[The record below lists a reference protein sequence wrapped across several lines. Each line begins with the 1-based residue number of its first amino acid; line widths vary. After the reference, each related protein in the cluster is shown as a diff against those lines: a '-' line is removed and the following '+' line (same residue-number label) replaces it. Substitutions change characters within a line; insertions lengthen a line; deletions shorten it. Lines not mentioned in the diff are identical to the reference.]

1 MINYETILSAF
12 DDKETLLK
20 WLQKVE
26 KALTDST
33 LTSVDCVNVDDSHI
47 KFTFNFA
54 DGSKIA
60 TPDVYV
66 KPGVDGKDGTDGK
79 DGKDGIGFNTLT
91 EVDIPASVASVL
103 YSAAAGATVTGQASF
118 KTQGKTYNVVSKML
132 MPIVGAGAVNVDANA
147 TARKIA
153 ISLDG
158 YAGASAGQYPRKT
171 ASGLEWVAGTGG
183 GATVETGTF
192 SAPIFQ
198 ANIGAIYTSWEQI
211 PNKNVSGTYSFIGDI
226 LTVTLAGFGDTA
238 TISANK
244 TIYVSLRSLM
254 DIFKIPLTA
263 RNIFVGGQLSVA
275 GTGQNAYTLTY
286 CEGTGAN
293 ATMFAVQMQKTIAY
307 GTSTNAFVTG
317 ASFQFQCPAIAFTIN
332 GVSKK

>member
-33 LTSVDCVNVDDSHI
+33 LTSVDCVNVDDAHI
-47 KFTFNFA
+47 KFNFNFA
-54 DGSKIA
+54 DGSTID
-60 TPDVYV
+60 TPNVYV
-66 KPGVDGKDGTDGK
+66 KPGVDGKDGTDGV
-79 DGKDGIGFNTLT
+79 GFNTLS

-118 KTQGKTYNVVSKML
+118 KTPEKTYSVVAKCI
-132 MPIVGAGAVNVDANA
+132 MPIAGAGAVNVGANS
-147 TARKIA
+147 TARKIEV
-153 ISLDG
+153 SLDG

-192 SAPIFQ
+192 SAPVFQ
-198 ANIGAIYTSWEQI
+198 ANIGTSSTSWEQI
-211 PNKNVSGTYSFIGDI
+211 PNAAVSGTYSYIGDL
-226 LTVTLAGFGDTA
+226 LTINLSGLGPFVTIAK
-238 TISANK
+238 SK
-244 TIYVSLRSLM
+244 TFYVSLRPLIE
-254 DIFKIPLTA
+254 IFNIPAQTA
-263 RNIFVGGQLSVA
+263 RNIIVGAKPSSA
-275 GTGQNAYTLTY
+275 GVVSDAYPFTY

-293 ATMFAVQMQKTIAY
+293 ATMFAIQFQKSAGY
-307 GTSTNAFVTG
+307 GTSTNAYITQ
-317 ASFQFQCPAIAFTIN
+317 AQYNFQCPAICFTIN
-332 GVSKK
+332 GVSKI

>member
-47 KFTFNFA
+47 KFTFSFA
-54 DGSKIA
+54 DGSTID

-66 KPGVDGKDGTDGK
+66 KPGVDGKDGTDGV
-79 DGKDGIGFNTLT
+79 GFNTLS
-91 EVDIPASVASVL
+91 EVDIPVSVASVL

-118 KTQGKTYNVVSKML
+118 KTAEKTYTVVAKCI
-132 MPIVGAGAVNVDANA
+132 MPIAGAGAVNIDANA
-147 TARKIA
+147 TARKIEV
-153 ISLDG
+153 SLDG

-192 SAPIFQ
+192 SAPVFQ
-198 ANIGAIYTSWEQI
+198 ANIGTSSTGWEQI
-211 PNKNVSGTYSFIGDI
+211 PDAAVNGTYSYIGDL
-226 LTVTLAGFGDTA
+226 LTINLAGFGDFV
-238 TISANK
+238 TIAKSK
-244 TIYVSLRSLM
+244 TFYVSLRPLIE
-254 DIFKIPLTA
+254 IFNIPSQTA
-263 RNIFVGGQLSVA
+263 CNIIVGGKPSSA
-275 GTGQNAYTLTY
+275 GVVTDAYPFTY
-286 CEGTGAN
+286 CEGAGAN
-293 ATMFAVQMQKTIAY
+293 ATTFAIQFQKSAGY
-307 GTSTNAFVTG
+307 GTSTNAYITQ
-317 ASFQFQCPAIAFTIN
+317 AQYSFRCPAICFTIN

>member
-47 KFTFNFA
+47 KFNFKFA
-54 DGSKIA
+54 DGSTID

-66 KPGVDGKDGTDGK
+66 KPGVDGKDGADGV
-79 DGKDGIGFNTLT
+79 GFNTLS

-103 YSAAAGATVTGQASF
+103 YTAAAGATVTGQASF
-118 KTQGKTYNVVSKML
+118 KTPGKTYKVVAKCI
-132 MPIVGAGAVNVDANA
+132 MPIAGAGAVNIDANA
-147 TARKIA
+147 TARKIEV
-153 ISLDG
+153 SLDG

-192 SAPIFQ
+192 SAPVFQ
-198 ANIGAIYTSWEQI
+198 ANIGDSSARWEQI
-211 PNKNVSGTYSFIGDI
+211 PNATVSGTYSYIGDL
-226 LTVTLAGFGDTA
+226 LTINLAGFGNFA
-238 TISANK
+238 SIAKSK
-244 TIYVSLRSLM
+244 TFYVSLRPLI
-254 DIFKIPLTA
+254 DIFNIPLQTA
-263 RNIFVGGQLSVA
+263 RNIIVGAKPSSA
-275 GTGQNAYTLTY
+275 GVVTDAYPFTY

-293 ATMFAVQMQKTIAY
+293 ATMFAIQFQKSAGY
-307 GTSTNAFVTG
+307 GTSTNAYVTP
-317 ASFQFQCPAIAFTIN
+317 AQYNFQCPAICFTIN
-332 GVSKK
+332 GVTKI

>member
-33 LTSVDCVNVDDSHI
+33 LTSVDCVNVDDAYI

-54 DGSKIA
+54 DGSTID
-60 TPDVYV
+60 TPEVYV
-66 KPGVDGKDGTDGK
+66 KPGVDGKDGTDGV
-79 DGKDGIGFNTLT
+79 GFNTLS
-91 EVDIPASVASVL
+91 EVDLPVSVASVL
-103 YSAAAGATVTGQASF
+103 YTAATGATVTGQASF
-118 KTQGKTYNVVSKML
+118 KTPEKTYNVVAKCI
-132 MPIVGAGAVNVDANA
+132 MPIAGAGAVNIDANA
-147 TARKIA
+147 TARKIEV
-153 ISLDG
+153 SLDG

-171 ASGLEWVAGTGG
+171 ASGLEWVTGTGG
-183 GATVETGTF
+183 GASVETGTF

-198 ANIGAIYTSWEQI
+198 ANIGASSTSWEEI
-211 PNKNVSGTYSFIGDI
+211 AGKTVSGTYSFVGDI
-226 LTVTLAGFGDTA
+226 LTVTLAGYGDTA

-244 TIYVSLRSLM
+244 TIYVSLRPLM
-254 DIFKIPLTA
+254 DIFNIPLTA

-275 GTGQNAYTLTY
+275 GIAQDAYTLTY
-286 CEGTGAN
+286 CEGVATN

-307 GTSTNAFVTG
+307 CTSTNAFVTG
-317 ASFQFQCPAIAFTIN
+317 APFQFQCPALCFTIN
-332 GVSKK
+332 AVSKL

>member
-1 MINYETILSAF
+1 MINYDTILSAF
-12 DDKETLLK
+12 DAKETLLK

-47 KFTFNFA
+47 KFSFNFA
-54 DGSKIA
+54 DGSKID
-60 TPDVYV
+60 TPNVYV
-66 KPGVDGKDGTDGK
+66 KPGVDGKDGTDGV
-79 DGKDGIGFNTLT
+79 GFNTLS

-103 YSAAAGATVTGQASF
+103 YSAAAGATVTGQAIF
-118 KTQGKTYNVVSKML
+118 KTPEKNYNVVSKML
-132 MPIVGAGAVNVDANA
+132 MPIAGAGAVNIAANGS
-147 TARKIA
+147 ARKIE
-153 ISLDG
+153 ISLNG

-192 SAPIFQ
+192 SAPIYQ
-198 ANIGAIYTSWEQI
+198 ANMGASFNNWEQI
-211 PNKNVSGTYSFIGDI
+211 SGKNVSGRYSFVGDI
-226 LTVTLAGFGDTA
+226 LTVSLAGYGDTA

-244 TIYVSLRSLM
+244 TIYVSLRPLM
-254 DIFKIPLTA
+254 DIFNIPLTA
-263 RNIFVGGQLSVA
+263 RNIFIGGQLSVA
-275 GTGQNAYTLTY
+275 GTPQNAYTLTY
-286 CEGTGAN
+286 CEGTGTN
-293 ATMFAVQMQKTIAY
+293 ATMFAVQMQKTIGY

-317 ASFQFQCPAIAFTIN
+317 ATFQFQCPAIAFTIN

>member
-1 MINYETILSAF
+1 MINYDTILSAF

-20 WLQKVE
+20 WLQKLE
-26 KALTDST
+26 KALADST

-54 DGSKIA
+54 DGSKID
-60 TPDVYV
+60 TPEVYV
-66 KPGVDGKDGTDGK
+66 KPGVDGKDGTDGV
-79 DGKDGIGFNTLT
+79 GFNTLS

-103 YSAAAGATVTGQASF
+103 YSAAQGATVTGQASF
-118 KTQGKTYNVVSKML
+118 KTAGKTYNVVSKCIL
-132 MPIVGAGAVNVDANA
+132 PIAGAGAVNVDANA
-147 TARKIA
+147 TAKKIN

-158 YAGASAGQYPRKT
+158 YAGASAGEYPRKT

-198 ANIGAIYTSWEQI
+198 ANLGATSTSWEQI
-211 PNKNVSGTYSFIGDI
+211 SGKNVSGSYSFVGDI
-226 LTVTLAGFGDTA
+226 LTVRLAGYGDTA

-244 TIYVSLRSLM
+244 TIYVSLRPLM
-254 DIFKIPLTA
+254 DIFTIPLDA

-275 GTGQNAYTLTY
+275 ATPQSAYTLTY

-293 ATMFAVQMQKTIAY
+293 ATMFAVQMQKNIAY

-332 GVSKK
+332 GVSKI

>member
-26 KALTDST
+26 KALTNST

-54 DGSKIA
+54 DGSAID
-60 TPDVYV
+60 TPEVYV
-66 KPGVDGKDGTDGK
+66 KPGVDGKDGADGV
-79 DGKDGIGFNTLT
+79 GFNTLSG
-91 EVDIPASVASVL
+91 VDIPASVASVL

-118 KTQGKTYNVVSKML
+118 KTPEKTYNVVAKCIL
-132 MPIVGAGAVNVDANA
+132 PIAGAGAVNVDANA
-147 TARKIA
+147 TAKKIN

-171 ASGLEWVAGTGG
+171 ASGLEWVSGTGG

-198 ANIGAIYTSWEQI
+198 ANIGATSTSWEQI
-211 PNKNVSGTYSFIGDI
+211 SGKNVTGSYSFVGDI
-226 LTVTLAGFGDTA
+226 LTVRLGGFGDTA

-244 TIYVSLRSLM
+244 TIYVSLRPLM
-254 DIFKIPLTA
+254 DIFNIPLDA

-275 GTGQNAYTLTY
+275 GTPQNAYTLTY
-286 CEGTGAN
+286 CEGTAAN

-317 ASFQFQCPAIAFTIN
+317 ASFQFQSPAIAFTIN
-332 GVSKK
+332 GVSKI

>member
-1 MINYETILSAF
+1 MINYDTILSAF

-54 DGSKIA
+54 DGSKID
-60 TPDVYV
+60 TPEVYV
-66 KPGVDGKDGTDGK
+66 KPGVDGKDGTDGV
-79 DGKDGIGFNTLT
+79 GFNTLS

-103 YSAAAGATVTGQASF
+103 YTAAQGATVTGQASF
-118 KTQGKTYNVVSKML
+118 KTAGKTYNVVAKCIL
-132 MPIVGAGAVNVDANA
+132 PIAGAGAVNVDANA
-147 TARKIA
+147 TARKIEV
-153 ISLDG
+153 SLDG
-158 YAGASAGQYPRKT
+158 YAGATAGQYPRKT
-171 ASGLEWVAGTGG
+171 ASGLEWVSGTGG

-198 ANIGAIYTSWEQI
+198 ANIGASSTSWEQI
-211 PNKNVSGTYSFIGDI
+211 SGKNVTGTYSFIGDI
-226 LTVTLAGFGDTA
+226 LTVRLAGFGDTA

-244 TIYVSLRSLM
+244 TIYVSLRPLM
-254 DIFKIPLTA
+254 EIFNIPLNA
-263 RNIFVGGQLSVA
+263 RNIFIGGQLSVA
-275 GTGQNAYTLTY
+275 ATAQNAYTLTY

-293 ATMFAVQMQKTIAY
+293 ATMFAVQMQKSIAY

-317 ASFQFQCPAIAFTIN
+317 ASFSFQCPAIAFTIN
-332 GVSKK
+332 GVSKI

>member
-1 MINYETILSAF
+1 MINYDTILSAF

-47 KFTFNFA
+47 KFSFNFA
-54 DGSKIA
+54 DGSTID

-66 KPGVDGKDGTDGK
+66 KPGVDGTDGK
-79 DGKDGIGFNTLT
+79 DGVGFNTLS

-118 KTQGKTYNVVSKML
+118 KTAEKTYNVVSKMI
-132 MPIVGAGAVNVDANA
+132 MPIAGAGAVNIAAN
-147 TARKIA
+147 ARKIEV
-153 ISLDG
+153 SLDG

-192 SAPIFQ
+192 SAPVYQ
-198 ANIGAIYTSWEQI
+198 ANIGASSTSWEQI
-211 PNKNVSGTYSFIGDI
+211 PNSAVNGTYSYIGDL
-226 LTVTLAGFGDTA
+226 LTINLGGGSGAFVTIAK
-238 TISANK
+238 SK
-244 TIYVSLRSLM
+244 TFYVSLRPLI
-254 DIFKIPLTA
+254 DIFNIPAQTA
-263 RNIFVGGQLSVA
+263 RNIIVGAKPSSA
-275 GTGQNAYTLTY
+275 GVVTDAYPFTY
-286 CEGTGAN
+286 CEGMGTN
-293 ATMFAVQMQKTIAY
+293 ATMFAIQFQKSAGY
-307 GTSTNAFVTG
+307 GTSTNAYITSAQYNFL
-317 ASFQFQCPAIAFTIN
+317 CPAICFTIN
-332 GVSKK
+332 GVSKI

>member
-54 DGSKIA
+54 DGSIIN
-60 TPDVYV
+60 TPQVYV

-79 DGKDGIGFNTLT
+79 DGIGINTLS

-103 YSAAAGATVTGQASF
+103 YSAAAGATVTGQAIF
-118 KTQGKTYNVVSKML
+118 KTAGKNYNVVSKML
-132 MPIVGAGAVNVDANA
+132 MPIAGAGAVNVAANA
-147 TARKIA
+147 TTQKIE
-153 ISLDG
+153 ISLNG

-171 ASGLEWVAGTGG
+171 ASGLEWVPGTGG
-183 GATVETGTF
+183 GASVETGTF
-192 SAPIFQ
+192 SAPIYKGN
-198 ANIGAIYTSWEQI
+198 AGSNSGTWEQI
-211 PNKNVSGTYSFIGDI
+211 PNKTVSGRYSYIGDM
-226 LTVTLAGFGDTA
+226 L
-238 TISANK
+238 TISLIQPSFSDSVSI
-244 TIYVSLRSLM
+244 TQTEVFYVSLRSLM
-254 DIFKIPLTA
+254 DIFNIPLTA
-263 RNIFVGGQLSVA
+263 QNIF
-275 GTGQNAYTLTY
+275 TGAQCVNAATPINAYALTY
-286 CEGTGAN
+286 VEEN
-293 ATMFAVQMQKTIAY
+293 TMFAIQFQKTIGY
-307 GTSTNAFVTG
+307 GTSTNAFQAPANFVF
-317 ASFQFQCPAIAFTIN
+317 SCPAMCFTIN

>member
-47 KFTFNFA
+47 KFNFNFA
-54 DGSKIA
+54 DGSKID
-60 TPDVYV
+60 TPNVYV
-66 KPGVDGKDGTDGK
+66 KPGVDGKDGTDGV
-79 DGKDGIGFNTLT
+79 GFNTLT

-103 YSAAAGATVTGQASF
+103 YSAAAGATVTGQAIF
-118 KTQGKTYNVVSKML
+118 KTQGKNYNVVSKML
-132 MPIVGAGAVNVDANA
+132 MPIAGAGAVNVAA
-147 TARKIA
+147 SAQKIE
-153 ISLDG
+153 ISLAG

-192 SAPIFQ
+192 SAPVYQ
-198 ANIGAIYTSWEQI
+198 ANIGDSSTNWAQI
-211 PNKNVSGTYSFIGDI
+211 SGATVSGTYSFIGDL
-226 LTVTLAGFGDTA
+226 LTINLAGFGSFI
-238 TISANK
+238 TIAKSK
-244 TIYVSLRSLM
+244 TFYVSLRPLIE
-254 DIFKIPLTA
+254 IFNIPLQTA
-263 RNIFVGGQLSVA
+263 RNIIVGAKPSSA
-275 GTGQNAYTLTY
+275 GVVTDAYPFTY

-293 ATMFAVQMQKTIAY
+293 ATMFAIQFQKSAGY
-307 GTSTNAFVTG
+307 GTSTNAYVTQ
-317 ASFQFQCPAIAFTIN
+317 AQYNFQCPAICFTIN
-332 GVSKK
+332 GVSKI

>member
-33 LTSVDCVNVDDSHI
+33 LTSVDCVNVDDSYI

-54 DGSKIA
+54 DGSTID
-60 TPDVYV
+60 TPQVYV

-79 DGKDGIGFNTLT
+79 DGVGFNTLS

-118 KTQGKTYNVVSKML
+118 KTPEKTYNVVAKCI
-132 MPIVGAGAVNVDANA
+132 MPIAGAGAVNVAANA
-147 TARKIA
+147 NARKIEV
-153 ISLDG
+153 SLDG

-183 GATVETGTF
+183 GETVETGTF
-192 SAPIFQ
+192 SAPILQ
-198 ANIGAIYTSWEQI
+198 GSAGSNSATWEQI
-211 PNKNVSGTYSFIGDI
+211 PNKTVSGRYSYIGDI
-226 LTVTLAGFGDTA
+226 LTITLIKPDFNN
-238 TISANK
+238 SAPITQNK
-244 TIYVSLRSLM
+244 VFYVSLRSLM
-254 DIFKIPLTA
+254 DIFNIPLNTQ
-263 RNIFVGGQLSVA
+263 NIFTGAQCVNVA
-275 GTGQNAYTLTY
+275 TPINAYALTY
-286 CEGTGAN
+286 VEEN
-293 ATMFAVQMQKTIAY
+293 TMFAIQFQKTIGY
-307 GTSTNAFVTG
+307 GTSTNAFQ
-317 ASFQFQCPAIAFTIN
+317 APANFSFSCPAMCFTIN

>member
-1 MINYETILSAF
+1 MINYDTILSAF

-47 KFTFNFA
+47 KFAFNFA
-54 DGSKIA
+54 DGSTID

-66 KPGVDGKDGTDGK
+66 KPGVDGV
-79 DGKDGIGFNTLT
+79 GFNTLS

-103 YSAAAGATVTGQASF
+103 YSAAAGATVTGQAIF
-118 KTQGKTYNVVSKML
+118 KTAGKNYNVVSKML
-132 MPIVGAGAVNVDANA
+132 MPIAGAGAVNIAANSS
-147 TARKIA
+147 TQKIE
-153 ISLDG
+153 ISLNG

-198 ANIGAIYTSWEQI
+198 GNAGSNSATWEQI
-211 PNKNVSGTYSFIGDI
+211 PNKTVSGKYSYIGDI
-226 LTVTLAGFGDTA
+226 LTISLIKPGFSD
-238 TISANK
+238 SASITQNK
-244 TIYVSLRSLM
+244 VFYVSLRALM
-254 DIFKIPLTA
+254 DIFNIPLTA
-263 RNIFVGGQLSVA
+263 QNIFTGAQCVNVA
-275 GTGQNAYTLTY
+275 TPITAYALTY
-286 CEGTGAN
+286 VEQN
-293 ATMFAVQMQKTIAY
+293 TMFAIQFQKTIGYA
-307 GTSTNAFVTG
+307 TSTNAFQ
-317 ASFQFQCPAIAFTIN
+317 APANFSFSCPAMCFTIN
-332 GVSKK
+332 GVTKI

>member
-1 MINYETILSAF
+1 MINYDTILSAF

-54 DGSKIA
+54 DGSTID
-60 TPDVYV
+60 TPQVYV
-66 KPGVDGKDGTDGK
+66 KPGVDGKDGTDG
-79 DGKDGIGFNTLT
+79 IGFNTLS

-118 KTQGKTYNVVSKML
+118 KTPEKTYNVVSKII
-132 MPIVGAGAVNVDANA
+132 MPIAGAGAVNIAANA
-147 TARKIA
+147 NARKIEV
-153 ISLDG
+153 SLDG

-171 ASGLEWVAGTGG
+171 TSGLEWVAGTGG

-192 SAPIFQ
+192 SAPVYQ
-198 ANIGAIYTSWEQI
+198 ANIGNSSSSWEQI
-211 PNKNVSGTYSFIGDI
+211 PNATVSGTYSYIGDL
-226 LTVTLAGFGDTA
+226 LTINLSGFGSFV
-238 TISANK
+238 TIAKSK
-244 TIYVSLRSLM
+244 TFYVSLRPLIE
-254 DIFKIPLTA
+254 IFNIPAQTA
-263 RNIFVGGQLSVA
+263 RNIIVGAKPSSA
-275 GTGQNAYTLTY
+275 GVVTDAYPFTY

-293 ATMFAVQMQKTIAY
+293 ATMFAIQFQKSAGY
-307 GTSTNAFVTG
+307 GTNTNSYITSA
-317 ASFQFQCPAIAFTIN
+317 QYNFQCPAICFTIN
-332 GVSKK
+332 GVSKI

>member
-47 KFTFNFA
+47 KFNFNFA
-54 DGSKIA
+54 DGSTID
-60 TPDVYV
+60 TPGVYV
-66 KPGVDGKDGTDGK
+66 KPGVDGKDGTDGV
-79 DGKDGIGFNTLT
+79 GFNTLS
-91 EVDIPASVASVL
+91 EVDIPTSVASVL
-103 YSAAAGATVTGQASF
+103 YTAAAGATVTGQASF
-118 KTQGKTYNVVSKML
+118 KTPEKTYNVVAKCI
-132 MPIVGAGAVNVDANA
+132 MPIAGAGAVNVDANA
-147 TARKIA
+147 TARKIEV
-153 ISLDG
+153 SLDG

-198 ANIGAIYTSWEQI
+198 ANIGSSFTSWEQI
-211 PNKNVSGTYSFIGDI
+211 TGKTVSGTYSFIGDI
-226 LTVTLAGFGDTA
+226 LTVRLAGFGDTA

-244 TIYVSLRSLM
+244 TIYVSLRPLM
-254 DIFKIPLTA
+254 DIFNIPLTA
-263 RNIFVGGQLSVA
+263 RNIIVGAKPSSA
-275 GTGQNAYTLTY
+275 GVVTDAYPFTY
-286 CEGTGAN
+286 CEGAGAN
-293 ATMFAVQMQKTIAY
+293 ATMFAIQFQKSAGY
-307 GTSTNAFVTG
+307 GTSTNAYVTP
-317 ASFQFQCPAIAFTIN
+317 AQYNFQCPAICFTIN
-332 GVSKK
+332 GVTKI